1 MIKRRERIERWRTE
15 RKLKE
20 LENNK
25 KDIKAI
31 SIPSA
36 KKWSLE
42 DDSEDE
48 EDTKEKVKIEKIKS
62 DSEGEKE
69 VEDDIDPLDA
79 FMQEVDKEV
88 RKVNKIS
95 KPTGAQNVSQSS
107 DVMIV
112 TGVSKKSSDK
122 KKGDLME
129 QNQDGLEYSSE
140 EEIED
145 IKDTAANLANK
156 HKKELAKIDHS
167 GFDYA
172 PFRKNFYV
180 EVPELG
186 KMTSQDVEQYKE
198 KLEGIQVKGKG
209 CPKPIKV

>member
-69 VEDDIDPLDA
+69 VEEDIDPLDA

-167 GFDYA
+167 GVDYA